1 MSVTDTM
8 VGTCA
13 TTVEV
18 SGWDEQ
24 EVFLVEK
31 SELSTDDF
39 ANNYISLDHR
49 LCEGSIVFVRTLQST
64 YFVRPAPIAFKV
76 ESLGYDSEGRQQ
88 FRLSPAQPRH
98 ATASNGPFS
107 VN

>member
-1 MSVTDTM
+1 MSMT
-8 VGTCA
+8 GTLAPTSA

-24 EVFLVEK
+24 EMFFVEK

-49 LCEGSIVFVRTLQST
+49 LCEGAIVFVRTLQST
-64 YFVRPAPIAFKV
+64 YFVRPVPIPFEV
-76 ESLGYDSEGRQQ
+76 ELLGYDSEGRQQ

-98 ATASNGPFS
+98 AAPCGRNS